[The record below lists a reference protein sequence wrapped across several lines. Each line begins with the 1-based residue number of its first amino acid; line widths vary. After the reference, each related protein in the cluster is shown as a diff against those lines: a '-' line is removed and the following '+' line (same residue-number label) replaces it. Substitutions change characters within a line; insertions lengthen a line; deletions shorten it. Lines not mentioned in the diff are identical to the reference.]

1 MGALPAGRAAPV
13 TEPEAVPGRAEALPG
28 AAPLPLVTTGT
39 AADALATAGPPDRF
53 ASAASVP
60 AAGGSPGGGAMPG
73 ALVNFG
79 GDGASA
85 GTAARPAV
93 SRPFAV
99 APSFFAAS
107 SGVAELPGPPDFA
120 CVSGIN

>member
-1 MGALPAGRAAPV
+1 
-13 TEPEAVPGRAEALPG
+13 
-28 AAPLPLVTTGT
+28 
-39 AADALATAGPPDRF
+39 
-53 ASAASVP
+53 
-60 AAGGSPGGGAMPG
+60 MPG

-85 GTAARPAV
+85 GTAARPAD
-93 SRPFAV
+93 SRPGVA

-107 SGVAELPGPPDFA
+107 PGAAELPGPPDFA